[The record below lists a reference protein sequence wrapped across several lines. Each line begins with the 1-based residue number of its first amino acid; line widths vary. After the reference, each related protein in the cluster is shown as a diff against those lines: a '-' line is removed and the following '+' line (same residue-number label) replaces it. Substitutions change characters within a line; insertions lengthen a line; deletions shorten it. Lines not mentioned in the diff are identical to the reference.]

1 MESRSPTYNSWQA
14 MKKRCL
20 NKKHKGYKDYGEK
33 GITICDE
40 WIDSYQNFKKDIG
53 EKPENHSLDRIDNS
67 IGYSKENCKWST
79 ITIKFQRKPT
89 HFGRWMNLVN
99 FKINIFGSLK

>member
-40 WIDSYQNFKKDIG
+40 WIDSYQNFKRDLLAS
-53 EKPENHSLDRIDNS
+53 N
-67 IGYSKENCKWST
+67 
-79 ITIKFQRKPT
+79 
-89 HFGRWMNLVN
+89 
-99 FKINIFGSLK
+99 NILSEGIRLYRTKHKTNVQLAV

>member
-33 GITICDE
+33 GITIPT
-40 WIDSYQNFKKDIG
+40 N
-53 EKPENHSLDRIDNS
+53 KPFNKNVNKQE
-67 IGYSKENCKWST
+67 Y
-79 ITIKFQRKPT
+79 RK
-89 HFGRWMNLVN
+89 
-99 FKINIFGSLK
+99 